1 MDYATDKGE
10 STRHVC
16 ICEICLLHPHLKA
29 ALRRMQPPELR
40 LYSQNELL
48 NLLECDVSMA
58 SENSEKH
65 KIGSEESWWHLCT
78 ADRSFPIYII
88 PTEELVADLASYL
101 AGRVQ
106 SLRSEMI
113 GRAGTSCCR
122 ASEIAKTCTD
132 NSCCSNWDPTGP
144 IRILECG
151 AGTGALAAHLMPR
164 IQQLLHQGRS
174 QTTSTTLVQQQQ
186 QRQQGQSC
194 ALHSRLQQR
203 EKQHRRNIGE
213 KHDANA
219 DVGSSGP
226 FVENNR
232 LLTSAVH
239 LQCTMVNESAA
250 SREAPSNSQFT
261 YIASEPRQELQW
273 CPQHLAPT
281 AVGCRLAM
289 QQHCP
294 QMVICCWMPFNVD
307 WTAPARS
314 NCCACCRS
322 ILELGG
328 AMPQQH
334 HSCPC
339 QVQEY
344 ILIGHPEGGLVG
356 RPLETW
362 GLNCPDAD
370 LLPLG
375 VDYEACQDQAQA
387 GGSSS
392 ISPASETHS
401 REAASAVTSDE
412 NNDGVGIRKRRK
424 TRTDDSTLDP
434 VEWQPANNFK
444 SILPDVPSRGKG
456 APKDAFGNDSD
467 CEADSDSS
475 LLDVHHSAREFGGM
489 HLLPLSKRP
498 YYREGFVRLPPLPTK
513 SDKVAAKVAGATDL
527 SQLEALQGV
536 QSLSRFDSLLSLRAG
551 FPSVSRVIVFR
562 RTSKRGE
569 LG

>member
-1 MDYATDKGE
+1 MINTGSTVVRNAVLYLVICMLLEFNDCSPSSASDLAGEAYLESGFSGTLQQQMDYATDKGE

-88 PTEELVADLASYL
+88 PT
-101 AGRVQ
+101 G
-106 SLRSEMI
+106 I
-113 GRAGTSCCR
+113 GRSPDAENSAAAPPRTFPDHEHYAG
-122 ASEIAKTCTD
+122 
-132 NSCCSNWDPTGP
+132 PT
-144 IRILECG
+144 
-151 AGTGALAAHLMPR
+151 AA
-164 IQQLLHQGRS
+164 
-174 QTTSTTLVQQQQ
+174 
-186 QRQQGQSC
+186 
-194 ALHSRLQQR
+194 A
-203 EKQHRRNIGE
+203 
-213 KHDANA
+213 
-219 DVGSSGP
+219 
-226 FVENNR
+226 
-232 LLTSAVH
+232 TSARAI
-239 LQCTMVNESAA
+239 L
-250 SREAPSNSQFT
+250 
-261 YIASEPRQELQW
+261 
-273 CPQHLAPT
+273 
-281 AVGCRLAM
+281 
-289 QQHCP
+289 
-294 QMVICCWMPFNVD
+294 
-307 WTAPARS
+307 
-314 NCCACCRS
+314 S

-424 TRTDDSTLDP
+424 TRTDDSTLDH